1 MRWRNTATQYGAITV
16 LFHWSIVALVL
27 TQFVLGER
35 AHDLPVSMERLKT
48 LALHKSIGMTIFAL
62 MLLRLG
68 WRLTNPTPTLPPGRT
83 RALARL
89 THGAFYLLLVA
100 VPVSGWLLSSA
111 SNLSVSY
118 FQLFTLPDLIS
129 ANEPLAD
136 GLKELHEFLN
146 GTLAVLACVHVAAA
160 LVHHFWW
167 RDDVLLRMLPVPASR
182 QHRTSADTEQT

>member
-1 MRWRNTATQYGAITV
+1 LRWRNTRTQYGAITL

-68 WRLTNPTPTLPPGRT
+68 WRLTNPTPALPPGRT
-83 RALARL
+83 LALARL

-118 FQLFTLPDLIS
+118 FQLFTLPDLVS

-146 GTLAVLACVHVAAA
+146 ATLAVLACVHVAAA

-167 RDDVLLRMLPVPASR
+167 RDDVLLRMLPVSASR
-182 QHRTSADTEQT
+182 QRRSLSDTEQT

>member
-16 LFHWSIVALVL
+16 LFHWSIVALVI

-35 AHDLPVSMERLKT
+35 AHDLPVSMERLQT
-48 LALHKSIGMTIFAL
+48 LALHKSIGLTIFAL

-68 WRLTNPTPTLPPGRT
+68 WRLVNPTPALPPGRT

-89 THGAFYLLLVA
+89 THVAFYVLLIA

-111 SNLSVSY
+111 SNLSVSW
-118 FQLFTLPDLIS
+118 FRLFTLPDLVS
-129 ANEPLAD
+129 ANTSLAD
-136 GLKELHEFLN
+136 TLKELHETLN
-146 GTLAVLACVHVAAA
+146 GTLAVLACVHAAAA

-167 RDDVLLRMLPVPASR
+167 RDDVLLRMLPVPASWQR
-182 QHRTSADTEQT
+182 RTFNDTEQT